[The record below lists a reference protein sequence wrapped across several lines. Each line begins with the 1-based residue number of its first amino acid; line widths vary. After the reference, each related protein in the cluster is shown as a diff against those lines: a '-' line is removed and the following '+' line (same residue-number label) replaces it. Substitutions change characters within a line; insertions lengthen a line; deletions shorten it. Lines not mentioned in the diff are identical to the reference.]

1 MSAPTRVMCTL
12 TYLGEGLRINIVLY
26 LQSCM
31 PLKLMNIYYQHPKIR
46 HTCPE
51 ASIRLHELI
60 KDSDTASQL
69 HFNHKLSKGQVQAM
83 FVAM

>member
-26 LQSCM
+26 LQSCV

-51 ASIRLHELI
+51 ASIRLHELVNNFE
-60 KDSDTASQL
+60 STVQL
-69 HFNHKLSKGQVQAM
+69 HFNFRL
-83 FVAM
+83 

>member
-51 ASIRLHELI
+51 ASIRLHELFRDSI
-60 KDSDTASQL
+60 STIDIDKDP
-69 HFNHKLSKGQVQAM
+69 NRGQNGT
-83 FVAM
+83 